1 MKLTTEELEQII
13 REEMENAVSE
23 ASYRVGGRRDPMRMA
38 QTRGRRRGREDDEY
52 MGDRSGRKELVRNAQ
67 RRLQNSISEFVWGE
81 EGIIGQVA
89 QWLAGEADAELPAGY
104 ESPTQIARTEFGKAV
119 MADESLQQMLRS
131 AVARK
136 MDLSALNRAVGQ
148 IAGLDEVEAYQELR
162 DLGEDAAAFVARD
175 ILRYL
180 EMKLA

>member
-1 MKLTTEELEQII
+1 MSIWETHLAA
-13 REEMENAVSE
+13 ENSFV
-23 ASYRVGGRRDPMRMA
+23 ML
-38 QTRGRRRGREDDEY
+38 
-52 MGDRSGRKELVRNAQ
+52 KEGFKTVFQSLYGAKK
-67 RRLQNSISEFVWGE
+67 
-81 EGIIGQVA
+81 GIIGQVA

-119 MADESLQQMLRS
+119 IADESLQQLLRS